1 MVDVTDEQLFH
12 TTHTQHI
19 VRRTSLASEW
29 RPIGKIGKMVQIT
42 IVLWEDNQISNEHY
56 RIDSSATPL
65 SHRLLQ

>member
-12 TTHTQHI
+12 TTHTQHV

-29 RPIGKIGKMVQIT
+29 RPIGKTAKLVQIT
-42 IVLWEDNQISNEHY
+42 IALWEDNQILNEHC
-56 RIDSSATPL
+56 RIDSSATTL